1 MTLRA
6 DGASGYRS
14 PSRDPWRPD
23 GGKEEPEWF
32 TALPEAHPDETEFDL
47 DVRLEALA
55 RHRPEDPAERPQT
68 VSCKECGTNYSC
80 VSCPCG

>member
-1 MTLRA
+1 MV
-6 DGASGYRS
+6 
-14 PSRDPWRPD
+14 P
-23 GGKEEPEWF
+23 
-32 TALPEAHPDETEFDL
+32 ALPETYPDETEFDL

-80 VSCPCG
+80 VSCPCE